1 MALIGTVQ
9 LMDDL
14 NTSVTKRYEMEATT
28 LAQAAIDMGVLAAH
42 LLAVTDLGIV
52 SVTYSIKDT
61 AEASSPAAGSNVD
74 TGATFRL
81 RLDSGKVASHKIPGF
96 PQSKVGGNR
105 AIDPADADVVAYF
118 GNFETAGAF
127 KLSDGETVDIVL
139 SGTYDV

>member
-28 LAQAAIDMGVLAAH
+28 LAQAAIDMGVLAAD

-61 AEASSPAAGSNVD
+61 AEASSPASGSNVD

-105 AIDPADADVVAYF
+105 AIDPADADVAAYF

-127 KLSDGETVDIVL
+127 KLSDGETVDVVL

>member
-28 LAQAAIDMGVLAAH
+28 LAQAAIDMGVLAAD

-52 SVTYSIKDT
+52 AVTYSIKDT

-81 RLDSGKVASHKIPGF
+81 RLDSGKVASHKVPGF
-96 PQSKVGGNR
+96 PQRKAGGNR
-105 AIDPADADVVAYF
+105 AIDPGDADGAAYL
-118 GNFETAGAF
+118 GKLDTA
-127 KLSDGETVDIVL
+127 
-139 SGTYDV
+139 